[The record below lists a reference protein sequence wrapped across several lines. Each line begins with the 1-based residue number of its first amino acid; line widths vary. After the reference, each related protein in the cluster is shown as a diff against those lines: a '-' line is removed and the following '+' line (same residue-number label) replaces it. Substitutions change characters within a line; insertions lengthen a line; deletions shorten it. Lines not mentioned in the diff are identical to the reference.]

1 MSYNVLT
8 TREWSLMK
16 QIDWRQTQERAMSDS
31 ERIAINACAVKM
43 MGYIAA
49 LDWFMMDLKD
59 DLESEGLYRHGIKRM
74 INQWTD
80 KICNEVHSKAFK
92 LLTSVNPDI
101 SHHYNVVG
109 DGFRERIS
117 SAVYLEGLD
126 KSYSIVINLCRLIE
140 KCNNKIKGDYDF
152 KPVRFVL
159 ELPKQLSIIG
169 RKASDLEFII
179 ENAVKVK

>member
-8 TREWSLMK
+8 MREWSLMR
-16 QIDWRQTQERAMSDS
+16 QIDWRQTQDRAMSDS

-59 DLESEGLYRHGIKRM
+59 DLEAEGLYRHGIKRM
-74 INQWTD
+74 INQWTE
-80 KICNEVHSKAFK
+80 KICNEVHTKAFK

-109 DGFRERIS
+109 DGFRERITS
-117 SAVYLEGLD
+117 SVALEGLD
-126 KSYSIVINLCRLIE
+126 KSFNIVYNLCNLIE
-140 KCNNKIKGDYDF
+140 KCNNKIKKDYDF
-152 KPVRFVL
+152 KPVHLVFQLR
-159 ELPKQLSIIG
+159 KQLSILGIVP
-169 RKASDLEFII
+169 SDLEFII
-179 ENAVKVK
+179 ENAVKV